1 MPVGRKVRQPKII
14 QPGRGRRWR
23 YLVVVLVPVMVL
35 AAAWYAFD
43 YGRNSVE
50 FNSAVAKQKILEL
63 EQQAA
68 ELEQQVNSLEAERTK
83 LREQVAA
90 LGRASQIDREAARV
104 VGEEIKIIQDDHLE
118 MEEELVFLRG
128 IVSSKE
134 NRKNLRVRDFKIEP
148 TENKTVF
155 RYSFTVSQVL
165 TNKDDVKGTI
175 FITLSGKEN
184 DKETSL
190 SLEALTEKKISSIEM
205 QFKYFQK
212 FDGQLIL
219 PLDFKVDNMVID
231 VKPVNGKLSRLTETF
246 DWLVEEE

>member
-14 QPGRGRRWR
+14 QPDRRRWW
-23 YLVVVLVPVMVL
+23 YLVAVLVPVMIL
-35 AAAWYAFD
+35 ATAWYAFD

-50 FNSAVAKQKILEL
+50 FNSAVAEQEILEL
-63 EQQAA
+63 EQQVTG
-68 ELEQQVNSLEAERTK
+68 LGQQVNSLETERTK

-104 VGEEIKIIQDDHLE
+104 VGGEIKTIQDDRLE

-134 NRKNLRVRDFKIEP
+134 NRENLRIRDFKIEP

-155 RYSFTVSQVL
+155 RYSFAVSQVL
-165 TNKDDVKGTI
+165 TNKNDVKGTI

-184 DKETSL
+184 NKETLL
-190 SLEALTEKKISSIEM
+190 SLEALTGGKTSSIEM

-212 FDGQLIL
+212 FDGQLML

-231 VKPVNGKLSRLTETF
+231 IKPVNGKMSRLTETF
-246 DWLVEEE
+246 EWLVEEK